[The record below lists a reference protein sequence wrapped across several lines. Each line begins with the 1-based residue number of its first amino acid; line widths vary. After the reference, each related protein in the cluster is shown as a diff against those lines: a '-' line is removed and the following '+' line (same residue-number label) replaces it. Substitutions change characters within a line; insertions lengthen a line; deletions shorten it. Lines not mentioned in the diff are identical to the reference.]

1 MPDGSEKLDIA
12 KVVVDKAAY
21 GYDLPYSYHIPEQLA
36 DKIARG
42 SRVLVPFGKGNRK
55 RIGLVLEITTEQL
68 ELNKVKPIIGLYDE
82 ELLLTDELLELVCH
96 LKETTFCTYFEA
108 VKTVLPS
115 GLNLNLTHRYMLGK
129 ASTEELTRD
138 EQALS
143 DMLFKATTQREFDS
157 LLDCTVAP
165 TKQIVVDGLLSKGV
179 IVLIE
184 GMKRKV
190 GDETVQMVRLSEK
203 YLSSEESFKL
213 TAKQKQVVSMLEESE
228 SAAIKEICYI
238 CGITEV
244 VVKNLIKNG
253 VLDSFEYE
261 TYRSPNDIEQTG
273 QSAEDIH
280 LSDKQQEVYDGINS
294 LLCQSKPDVAL
305 LRGVTGSGKTSIY
318 IKLIDSCIKQGKQAM
333 MLIPEIALT
342 PQIVRQ
348 FTELFGKKVAIL
360 HSSLSLGQ
368 RVDEWKRLKNG
379 EACIAV
385 GTRSAVFAPL
395 DNIGIIIMDEE
406 GEHTYRSES
415 SPRYHA
421 REIAKL
427 RCVNHNALLLLASAT
442 PSVDS
447 YQFAITG
454 RYKLFELGERY
465 SDALLPEVF
474 MVDMG
479 QELTNG
485 NTSSFSNVLIDEI
498 ADTLQAGEQVILLL
512 NRRGYNTFISCMSCR
527 EPLVCPLCSIALTYH
542 KRNGQVM
549 CHYCGY
555 TRPLENKCSKCA
567 SEFLK
572 HTGAGTQK
580 IEDEL
585 SQLFPS
591 ARVLRMD
598 ADTTYS
604 RHAYEKG
611 FSAFER
617 GEYDIM
623 VGTQMIA
630 KGLNFPNVTL
640 VGVLSV
646 DKALY
651 AGDYHSYERTFS
663 LITQVVGRGGRGD
676 KPGRAYI
683 QTFTPEHYVLNLA
696 AMQDYV
702 GFFNQ
707 EAEIRHAL
715 LYPPFCDLC
724 VVGFSSLVESRAQ
737 DASRIF
743 LQMLKEVLEDD
754 NIKLPIRAL
763 GPAKATLGKIN
774 SRFRYRLILK
784 CRNTAKFRRVI
795 SELLVKSSKRKE
807 FANVSIYVDLNGDIG
822 L

>member
-1 MPDGSEKLDIA
+1 
-12 KVVVDKAAY
+12 
-21 GYDLPYSYHIPEQLA
+21 
-36 DKIARG
+36 
-42 SRVLVPFGKGNRK
+42 
-55 RIGLVLEITTEQL
+55 
-68 ELNKVKPIIGLYDE
+68 
-82 ELLLTDELLELVCH
+82 
-96 LKETTFCTYFEA
+96 
-108 VKTVLPS
+108 
-115 GLNLNLTHRYMLGK
+115 
-129 ASTEELTRD
+129 
-138 EQALS
+138 
-143 DMLFKATTQREFDS
+143 
-157 LLDCTVAP
+157 
-165 TKQIVVDGLLSKGV
+165 
-179 IVLIE
+179 
-184 GMKRKV
+184 
-190 GDETVQMVRLSEK
+190 
-203 YLSSEESFKL
+203 
-213 TAKQKQVVSMLEESE
+213 
-228 SAAIKEICYI
+228 
-238 CGITEV
+238 
-244 VVKNLIKNG
+244 
-253 VLDSFEYE
+253 
-261 TYRSPNDIEQTG
+261 
-273 QSAEDIH
+273 
-280 LSDKQQEVYDGINS
+280 
-294 LLCQSKPDVAL
+294 
-305 LRGVTGSGKTSIY
+305 
-318 IKLIDSCIKQGKQAM
+318 